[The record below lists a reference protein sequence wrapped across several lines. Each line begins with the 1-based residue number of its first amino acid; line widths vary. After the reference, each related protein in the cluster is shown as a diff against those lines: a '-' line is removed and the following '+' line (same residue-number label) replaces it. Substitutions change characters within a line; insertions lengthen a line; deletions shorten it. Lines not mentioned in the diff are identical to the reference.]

1 MNSRELWNRFIA
13 HEYAALVKLA
23 RMYCREPG
31 DLVSHTYL
39 RCIDKSFPEK
49 PRAYFNKAMYIEATR
64 GKFKKVYRI
73 PDLPILKEPEA
84 VDDLTRAIQ
93 LETIEL
99 LIDRLAFFDRELF
112 RKYLEG
118 YKISEISRES
128 GIEAATLY
136 QSIQRSKQ
144 KIKDAIRNTPKKNG
158 TPRDL

>member
-1 MNSRELWNRFIA
+1 MNYRTRWNSFIES
-13 HEYAALVKLA
+13 EYDTLVRLA
-23 RMYCREPG
+23 RMYCREPY

-39 RCIDKSFPEK
+39 RCIDKRFPEK
-49 PRAYFNKAMYIEATR
+49 PRAYYNKAMFTEATR
-64 GKFKKVYRI
+64 GKFKKLYRI
-73 PDLPILKEPEA
+73 PDLPILREPES

-118 YKISEISRES
+118 YKISEVARES

-144 KIKDAIRNTPKKNG
+144 KIKDAISNTPEADG
-158 TPRDL
+158 TSKRL

>member
-1 MNSRELWNRFIA
+1 MF
-13 HEYAALVKLA
+13 
-23 RMYCREPG
+23 
-31 DLVSHTYL
+31 T
-39 RCIDKSFPEK
+39 
-49 PRAYFNKAMYIEATR
+49 EATR
-64 GKFKKVYRI
+64 GKFKKLYRI
-73 PDLPILKEPEA
+73 PDLPILREPES

-118 YKISEISRES
+118 YKISEVARES

-144 KIKDAIRNTPKKNG
+144 KIKDAISNTPEADG
-158 TPRDL
+158 TSKRL